1 MPANK
6 GFSVLVL
13 DRVDSLA
20 EAGNHIFDSST
31 YKEVKFVEEELVKY
45 VEQSNRMFNNLF
57 QKKIY
62 YLKNKNISAMVS
74 KKQPI
79 LEKCIFLEKIHKR
92 REEVLGFLVVANC
105 GLPT

>member
-1 MPANK
+1 
-6 GFSVLVL
+6 
-13 DRVDSLA
+13 
-20 EAGNHIFDSST
+20 
-31 YKEVKFVEEELVKY
+31 
-45 VEQSNRMFNNLF
+45 
-57 QKKIY
+57 
-62 YLKNKNISAMVS
+62 MVS

>member
-1 MPANK
+1 MA
-6 GFSVLVL
+6 V
-13 DRVDSLA
+13 
-20 EAGNHIFDSST
+20 AGNHLFDSST
-31 YKEVKFVEEELVKY
+31 YMEVTFEVEELVRSVK
-45 VEQSNRMFNNLF
+45 QSNRMFKQLIS
-57 QKKIY
+57 KKIY
-62 YLKNKNISAMVS
+62 HLKNKNISAMVS